1 MEEVVGVMV
10 AAVAAEVEEA
20 AEVVNDKS
28 KLTNPKR
35 LIHGPFFGDC
45 GECPLSTFHGPLSI

>member
-35 LIHGPFFGDC
+35 LIHGHLFGDRLGYPTLTC
-45 GECPLSTFHGPLSI
+45 H

>member
-1 MEEVVGVMV
+1 MGVMV

-35 LIHGPFFGDC
+35 LIHGPLFGDC